1 MKEIRAL
8 PPGGPVP
15 ADYEFDHIDAQGMP
29 IQFDY
34 SETRVSQTTRGTG
47 HISQQKPKVLP
58 IPPMQSRRHMLEQDQ
73 VAQSLAPRNAEVI
86 ALETHQR
93 AEQATYDILR
103 ECLAQ
108 ITANMA
114 VVQGLPDPEGPH
126 QLRVG
131 LRRLR
136 TAFTALWTVLDS
148 PEMTRLGQEARWL
161 GQEVGRLRDIEVVK
175 NEIVPREAEAHPQ
188 QPGFP
193 AIADRLRRE
202 VTKRREDL
210 RQLLGEARSH
220 AFLIDLSRFVET
232 RGWHVAE
239 DLDQAGEFAIPL
251 RKLARKA
258 LTKTW
263 KKVRKRG
270 RGIENLNAEQRHEL
284 RKALKKLRY
293 TVEFFSSLYAA
304 KKVERFGKRLKKLQ
318 QLCGDVNDA
327 AMVASTF
334 SEKGMLSDADPKSQ
348 RAIGCMIGANKVRA
362 EFVWRESRDHWRR
375 LKKIQLFWK

>member
-1 MKEIRAL
+1 
-8 PPGGPVP
+8 V
-15 ADYEFDHIDAQGMP
+15 
-29 IQFDY
+29 
-34 SETRVSQTTRGTG
+34 
-47 HISQQKPKVLP
+47 
-58 IPPMQSRRHMLEQDQ
+58 QSRRHMLEQDQ
-73 VAQSLAPRNAEVI
+73 VVQSLAPRNAEVI

-136 TAFTALWTVLDS
+136 TAFTALWTALDS

-210 RQLLGEARSH
+210 RQLLGEARSQ

-232 RGWHVAE
+232 RGWHVVE

-258 LTKTW
+258 LTNIW

-293 TVEFFSSLYAA
+293 TVEFFSSLYPA

-327 AMVASTF
+327 AMVATTF
-334 SEKGMLSDADPKSQ
+334 SEKGVLSDADPKSQ
-348 RAIGCMIGANKVRA
+348 RAIGCMIGAKQVRA
-362 EFVWRESRDHWRR
+362 EFVWSRAKHQWRR
-375 LKKIQLFWK
+375 LKKFQLFWE